1 MTPDSFP
8 PASKVR
14 IVPILAIAALISVF
28 AFVLLFRSQNFWIS
42 DSRSRSL
49 QTGMTKSEVQR
60 LLGSPFEARDREW
73 IYRPLLCLED
83 LHIDFDATD
92 HVTTFIWLD

>member
-14 IVPILAIAALISVF
+14 IMPILAVAALVSVF
-28 AFVLLFRSQNFWIS
+28 AFVILCRSQNFWIS
-42 DSRSRSL
+42 DSRSGAL
-49 QTGMTKSEVQR
+49 QPGMTKSEVRR
-60 LLGSPFEARDREW
+60 LFGTPSEARDREW

-92 HVTTFIWLD
+92 RVTTFIWLD